1 MTLDIAW
8 ARAADVLAVPSPAL
22 LLGREAIERNLQTM
36 LAMAGSPA
44 RLRPHVKTHK
54 QGWLVQRQIA
64 LGITSFKCATI
75 AEAEMCAQAGA
86 PDVLIAFQLVGP
98 NVARLFELREKYPGI
113 KFSTVVDDAGVLRAL
128 ADLAQRSGAPLEVM
142 LDLD

>member
-1 MTLDIAW
+1 MILDIAW
-8 ARAADVLAVPSPAL
+8 ARAAELSTIPSPSL
-22 LLGREAIERNLQTM
+22 LLGLEAIERNLQTM
-36 LAMAGSPA
+36 LSIAGSPA

-54 QGWLVQRQIA
+54 LGWLVQRQIA

-98 NVARLFELREKYPGI
+98 
-113 KFSTVVDDAGVLRAL
+113 STGE
-128 ADLAQRSGAPLEVM
+128 QRQSPFGAVHVHRVEIAA
-142 LDLD
+142 

>member
-8 ARAADVLAVPSPAL
+8 ARKADLSSIVSPSL
-22 LLGREAIERNLQTM
+22 LLGLEPIERNLQKM
-36 LAMAGSPA
+36 LAIAGSPA

-54 QGWLVQRQIA
+54 IGWLVQRQIA

-86 PDVLIAFQLVGP
+86 PDVLMAYQPVGP
-98 NVARLFELREKYPGI
+98 NIGRLTALIQKFPDS
-113 KFSTVVDDAGVLRAL
+113 KFSTIVDEPGALHALAESAAQAGV
-128 ADLAQRSGAPLEVM
+128 
-142 LDLD
+142 